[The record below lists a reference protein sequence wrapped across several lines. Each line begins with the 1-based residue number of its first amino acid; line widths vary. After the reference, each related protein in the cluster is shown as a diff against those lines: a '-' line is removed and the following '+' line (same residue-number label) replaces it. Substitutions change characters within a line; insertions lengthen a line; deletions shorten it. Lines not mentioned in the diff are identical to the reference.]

1 MTRQGQ
7 ARALALFT
15 LVDAAGVAASLLS
28 ATRLSECE
36 GCSADPWA
44 GAAVAALTF
53 CAAVAAVVP
62 AVGWIVWARGERV
75 AWLVQLVPLLLTVG
89 GQGIMAAQVL
99 AS

>member
-7 ARALALFT
+7 ARALALLT

-28 ATRLSECE
+28 ATRVSECE
-36 GCSADPWA
+36 GCGRDPLA
-44 GAAVAALTF
+44 MAAVAALTF

-62 AVGWIVWARGERV
+62 AVGWIVWARGEKV

-89 GQGIMAAQVL
+89 GQGVLIARVAA
-99 AS
+99 S